1 MSLFNT
7 LIPSLSRIP
16 SPAAA
21 SAEAPVGLKPV
32 FDVKETPEAYR
43 LSVRLPGVTK
53 EGLELTADS
62 EQFRVVG
69 RRAWKQPEGWTA
81 VHRET
86 PDSAYE
92 LVLGHDNALN
102 VDQIQ
107 AELADGVLRV
117 TLPKTEALKPRKIAV
132 N

>member
-1 MSLFNT
+1 MSLLNT
-7 LIPSLSRIP
+7 LIPSLGRASA
-16 SPAAA
+16 PAATEPA
-21 SAEAPVGLKPV
+21 SVGLKPV
-32 FDVKETPEAYR
+32 FDVSETPEAYR
-43 LSVRLPGVTK
+43 LTVRLPGVAK

-62 EQFRVVG
+62 GQFRVVG
-69 RRAWKQPEGWTA
+69 RRAWTQPEGWTA

-86 PDSAYE
+86 ADAPYE
-92 LVLGHDNALN
+92 LVLAHDNVLN

-117 TLPKTEALKPRKIAV
+117 TLPKTEALKPRKISV